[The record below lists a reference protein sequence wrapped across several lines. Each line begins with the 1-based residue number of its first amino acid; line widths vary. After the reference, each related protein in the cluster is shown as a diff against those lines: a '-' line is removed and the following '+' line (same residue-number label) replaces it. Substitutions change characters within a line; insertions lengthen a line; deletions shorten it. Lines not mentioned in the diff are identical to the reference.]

1 MEEVKSPNNEVSE
14 KISEIIRGMGIEFF
28 MNEKSLL
35 IIDSYE
41 SKGKLYTTVVNAVG
55 HLTIDSLLKKSIMDS
70 FNLHLI
76 IMLCLAIEAII
87 SFLRHPF
94 SHFICE

>member
-14 KISEIIRGMGIEFF
+14 KISEIIRDMGIEFF

-41 SKGKLYTTVVNAVG
+41 SKGKLYKQNTTEPRDIILCQGNL
-55 HLTIDSLLKKSIMDS
+55 LTIYYDTTSWN
-70 FNLHLI
+70 F
-76 IMLCLAIEAII
+76 
-87 SFLRHPF
+87 
-94 SHFICE
+94 